1 MRIATFLLVALQA
14 QIVLILV
21 VGAMTTRSDAAG
33 QGMATAYAI
42 IAAALFVV
50 LALPAVAV
58 TLWTAQQWLALTL
71 SILGTLAF
79 SVLFVALV

>member
-1 MRIATFLLVALQA
+1 MRIATFFLVALQA

-33 QGMATAYAI
+33 QGMANAYAI

-71 SILGTLAF
+71 AILGTLVFA
-79 SVLFVALV
+79 VLIVALV